1 MVNKDIRGNTAHVTQ
16 IEHNCPLEQ
25 EQSAQALLQPKM
37 EEQSVPVA
45 RPLRL
50 ELRHRQL
57 TMPVQEVLARVPKEE
72 PRLYISQQ
80 EGTEKGQEK
89 PEVP

>member
-1 MVNKDIRGNTAHVTQ
+1 MVNKDIRGNTAHATQ

-25 EQSAQALLQPKM
+25 EQSAQAILQPKM

-50 ELRHRQL
+50 VLRHRQL
-57 TMPVQEVLARVPKEE
+57 QEVLARVPKEE
-72 PRLYISQQ
+72 PRLYISQ